1 MIGKALKALQESG
14 GKHVD
19 PNPNQAKII
28 MAGSWLGFWVRNDDS
43 NPTQAKIIMAG
54 RVLIILACFSLVL
67 HAGHHATVLN
77 RQ

>member
-14 GKHVD
+14 GKHVVTPRHGPR
-19 PNPNQAKII
+19 PNP
-28 MAGSWLGFWVRNDDS
+28 

-67 HAGHHATVLN
+67 HAGQHARVFH